1 MRRPPSSIRSRA
13 LLAELDLT
21 DSSSIM
27 HFGAS
32 AQQQLTAVSDQML
45 EGVRSKDTGPAG
57 ETLSEMVGTL
67 RGFDVEAL
75 DPNAKPGFFS
85 RCSAPASPS

>member
-1 MRRPPSSIRSRA
+1 MRPPAGATEEIKA

-45 EGVRSKDTGPAG
+45 DGVRSKDTGPAG
-57 ETLSEMVGTL
+57 
-67 RGFDVEAL
+67 R
-75 DPNAKPGFFS
+75 P
-85 RCSAPASPS
+85 